1 MRIYIK
7 PICPEIL
14 GMLNSGCYEIDEGLS
29 ALEVLASA
37 LRLSG
42 ADDIPNEVLNMLVY
56 MRNGKHIS
64 SETVLIDG
72 DQLMA
77 LRPVYGG

>member
-14 GMLNSGCYEIDEGLS
+14 GGMSSGWYEVDNGLS
-29 ALEVLASA
+29 AIEALTSA
-37 LRLSG
+37 LKLSG
-42 ADDIPNEVLNMLVY
+42 ADDIQKEVLTMLVY

-64 SETVLIDG
+64 SETVLVDG